1 MGLSPPS
8 SAYMETRSRE
18 LHLGRSRPASSQEV
32 YRRPHF
38 IPERSPDQ
46 TPPPHPGRAR
56 LWPGHTQG
64 VLRHQSSATGALP
77 FSIFH
82 SFIYSFFKLRVCHF
96 NPGRT

>member
-46 TPPPHPGRAR
+46 TPPPPRPRAPLAWTHPGCAETPKLCGRS
-56 LWPGHTQG
+56 P
-64 VLRHQSSATGALP
+64 
-77 FSIFH
+77 
-82 SFIYSFFKLRVCHF
+82 SFFNFSFVYLFIFQTKSL
-96 NPGRT
+96 PL